1 MDLAYSANMIRSL
14 KIYYYSKM
22 KDTKRSALKKIV
34 GSGAI
39 VSLAPSIWTKPII
52 NSLVLPAH
60 AQTSSQLRADATFMR
75 EVSCSSGSFSSS
87 IGVTATPTSYIIA
100 DGIGSLIIDLSLSE
114 GFDTGG
120 VPIQTTVFLTVNVLG
135 EQFVIELYSVA
146 GGRCNV
152 DLFDRYVVEQIMTID
167 GVDSMVTVEFLP
179 LDDMRRLAVS
189 IRVREV

>member
-1 MDLAYSANMIRSL
+1 MIRSL